1 VLASSNPSSVR
12 FDYYD
17 EVIASI
23 RDAES
28 ILIFGP
34 GHVSREMSMTD
45 SSSRPEQDQ
54 EPGFF
59 RTFGRDLRR
68 VLADTRRVGL
78 KRSMS
83 RTLTEL
89 QEFYFTTERRDR
101 LAGMGKVKRWLFLS
115 FWLFKSLFLRLTPA
129 RRILLL
135 LALLLLSVGSTS
147 FTVGYDIQISLR
159 LPSVGVALLLVIL
172 MLELKDKLLSHEE
185 MQAGRV
191 VQRALM
197 PERSPEVP
205 GWEACLY
212 TQSANEVGGD
222 LVDYLA
228 LDASR
233 FGIALG
239 DVAGKGLPAALLMA
253 KLQATLRALAPE
265 VDSLAELGSWL
276 NRILHRDGLPNR
288 FATLVYLAIVADSG
302 RVRMLNAGHMQ
313 PLILRSS
320 SVEEMPQASSA
331 LGMFPDAIFVEQ
343 QVDVGIGDLLVAY
356 SDGLTEATNRA
367 GEFFGEE
374 RLHGLV
380 ADLAGLTAKTASA
393 RLVAAV
399 EDFVGDAPRHDDL
412 SLIVLK
418 RTS

>member
-1 VLASSNPSSVR
+1 
-12 FDYYD
+12 
-17 EVIASI
+17 
-23 RDAES
+23 
-28 ILIFGP
+28 
-34 GHVSREMSMTD
+34 M
-45 SSSRPEQDQ
+45 
-54 EPGFF
+54 
-59 RTFGRDLRR
+59 
-68 VLADTRRVGL
+68 GL

-101 LAGMGKVKRWLFLS
+101 LASMGRVKRWLYLS

-135 LALLLLSVGSTS
+135 LALLFLSFGSTS
-147 FTVGYDIQISLR
+147 FTVGYDTQISFR
-159 LPSVGVALLLVIL
+159 LPSVGVVLLLVIL

-197 PERSPEVP
+197 PERSPEVS

-233 FGIALG
+233 FGVALG

-265 VDSLAELGSWL
+265 VGSLAELGSWL

-288 FATLVYLAIVADSG
+288 FATLLYFEIVADSG
-302 RVRMLNAGHMQ
+302 RVRVLNAGHMP
-313 PLILRSS
+313 PLLLRGAK
-320 SVEEMPQASSA
+320 VEEMPQASSA
-331 LGMFPDAIFVEQ
+331 LGMFLDATFVEQ
-343 QVDVGIGDLLVAY
+343 QVDVGIDDLLVAY
-356 SDGLTEATNRA
+356 SDGLTEAMNRA

-399 EDFVGDAPRHDDL
+399 EAFVGDAPRHDDL
-412 SLIVLK
+412 SLVVLK
-418 RTS
+418 RTR